1 MDELRIVLAGG
12 GPLLQAGIVAALAPE
27 ERFRLIAQV
36 DGVSEAIDVMQRMPC
51 DVLLLNSDAPRH
63 DATTLRESRRGG
75 NAEPAKVLILTD
87 DDDRHELLGALLA
100 GVHGYGIRRRLL
112 PEEIR
117 TGVAIVGEGEHWMCR
132 LAIGQLVQLTFEG
145 TAEDAFRNGQ
155 GRSNGPLSPREAEVL
170 RRAAEGEGEEQ
181 IAGGLN
187 VSRNTVKTY
196 LRRIRE
202 KLQVTSRVEAVRYG
216 LEHGLLSNRGPVRH
230 TGIA

>member
-12 GPLLQAGIVAALAPE
+12 GPLLQAGIVAALAAE
-27 ERFRLIAQV
+27 DRFQLIAQV
-36 DGVSEAIDVMQRMPC
+36 DGVQEAIDVLRRLPC
-51 DVLLLNSDAPRH
+51 DVLLLNSDTPRL
-63 DATTLRESRRGG
+63 DATTLREGRWGD
-75 NAEPAKVLILTD
+75 AEQAKVLILTD
-87 DDDRHELLGALLA
+87 EDDRHELLGALLA

-132 LAIGQLVQLTFEG
+132 LAIGQLVQLTFDG
-145 TAEDAFRNGQ
+145 TAEEAVRNGQ
-155 GRSNGPLSPREAEVL
+155 GRANGPLSPREAEVL
-170 RRAAEGEGEEQ
+170 RRAAEGEGEDQ
-181 IAGGLN
+181 IAEGLN

-216 LEHGLLSNRGPVRH
+216 LEHGLLSNRGPARH

>member
-1 MDELRIVLAGG
+1 M
-12 GPLLQAGIVAALAPE
+12 LQAGIVAALAAE
-27 ERFRLIAQV
+27 DRFQLIAQV
-36 DGVSEAIDVMQRMPC
+36 EGVQEAIDVLQRMPC
-51 DVLLLNSDAPRH
+51 DVLLLNSDSPRL
-63 DATTLRESRRGG
+63 DAMTLRESRWEA
-75 NAEPAKVLILTD
+75 AEQAKVLILTD
-87 DDDRHELLGALLA
+87 EDDRHELLGALLA

-132 LAIGQLVQLTFEG
+132 LAIGQLVQLTFDG
-145 TAEDAFRNGQ
+145 TAEEAVRNAQ
-155 GRSNGPLSPREAEVL
+155 GRPNGPLSPREAEVL

-181 IAGGLN
+181 IAEGLN

-216 LEHGLLSNRGPVRH
+216 LEHGLLSNRGPARH
-230 TGIA
+230 SGIA